1 MSNAELQNELTT
13 LLTGRSPDSALKC
26 LHYAARILT
35 HRRLARLEVPCV
47 PGVPGEPDDSER
59 ALAEGIVRVTEQ
71 ALQKPVE
78 KWEESVASA
87 VAELLFSRASSL
99 TTLTWGS
106 YDRTRARRLL
116 QYCREQSYD
125 SDWLAMPVQLRSELT
140 HRPYAEF
147 TLTDDDVELFRQRLR
162 GESWERCAEKLSLDA
177 RSVRQRYVRA
187 LRKLVEAAAGE

>member
-1 MSNAELQNELTT
+1 MSNTELQNQLTS

-35 HRRLARLEVPCV
+35 HRRLARRQVPCV

-59 ALAEGIVRVTEQ
+59 ELAEGIVRVTEQ
-71 ALQKPVE
+71 AFKQPVE

-87 VAELLFSRASSL
+87 VAEWLFTRASSL

-116 QYCREQSYD
+116 QYCRDQSYD
-125 SDWLAMPVQLRSELT
+125 SDWLTQPLLLR
-140 HRPYAEF
+140 HDFAHKAYAEF
-147 TLTDDDVELFRQRLR
+147 ALTDGDVELFRGRLR
-162 GESWERCAEKLSLDA
+162 GESWEECAQKLSIDVPA
-177 RSVRQRYVRA
+177 TQQRYVRA
-187 LRKLVEAAAGE
+187 LRKLIEAAAGE